1 MLFAV
6 IAVVLIIK
14 LGSVLGQRTGFQQ
27 PLEGV
32 RDVSEIPV
40 EQKIRKLRDDGTGI
54 VQLQVVDPSFD
65 PDGFIDGSK
74 QAFKAIL
81 VAFHTQD
88 AMTLKKLLSVTVYK
102 DFVSA
107 FSDKPD
113 EGFNPESIKV
123 KSSSILRARVE
134 GHSAY
139 VTVKFESEQP
149 DADGK
154 SKMVTDTWT
163 FSRNVRSQD
172 PNWFLVTT
180 GA

>member
-6 IAVVLIIK
+6 VAVVLIIK

-32 RDVSEIPV
+32 RDVSEIPD
-40 EQKIRKLRDDGTGI
+40 EQKIRKLRDDGTG
-54 VQLQVVDPSFD
+54 VMHLQISDPSFD
-65 PDGFIDGSK
+65 PDGFIEGSK

-107 FSDKPD
+107 FSENPD
-113 EGFNPESIKV
+113 ENFKPESIKV
-123 KSSSILRARVE
+123 KSSSILKARVE

-139 VTVKFESEQP
+139 VTVKFESTQP

-154 SKMVTDTWT
+154 SKPVTDTWT
-163 FSRNVRSQD
+163 FSRNIRSQD